1 MRKFLLVLLI
11 IALVVL
17 MFFVVWQDIPNLS
30 LITTYQEIEEAYG
43 EYQKT
48 LRTLETKNNVEL
60 PNTLAKLDVEY
71 SATDTD
77 NVIKK
82 YNDNKS
88 NYEELLAYQQ
98 ANAAIGAADIYD
110 IEYIWTN
117 VGGYAANN
125 WCNMTMDLTK
135 SEADLESED
144 YVMCNLEFEVVG
156 LYSCVTQFIKD
167 IEMDSN
173 IGFQINDFFIEG
185 YNSSSRNQNK
195 DVSMDTD
202 NIPSEEETEEI
213 PVYSNTSS
221 DSVVDRHLL
230 DIKASFKVY
239 NVPINR
245 RTITNV
251 KSATDIS
258 TTLLEDSEDN
268 VDNVVQ

>member
-17 MFFVVWQDIPNLS
+17 MFFVVWQDIPTLS
-30 LITTYQEIEEAYG
+30 MITTYQEIEAAYV

-48 LRTLETKNNVEL
+48 LKTLETKNNIEL
-60 PNTLAKLDVEY
+60 PKTLEKLNVEY
-71 SATDTD
+71 SETDTD
-77 NVIKK
+77 NVIKQ

-88 NYEELLAYQQ
+88 NYEELVAYQK

-117 VGGYAANN
+117 VGVYAANN

-144 YVMCNLEFEVVG
+144 YIMCNLEFEVVG

-167 IEMDSN
+167 IEVDPN

-195 DVSMDTD
+195 DTSMDTD
-202 NIPSEEETEEI
+202 NIPSEEDASGIEE
-213 PVYSNTSS
+213 YSNTSS
-221 DSVVDRHLL
+221 DSTVDRHLL

-258 TTLLEDSEDN
+258 TTLLEDSEED
-268 VDNVVQ
+268 VVQ